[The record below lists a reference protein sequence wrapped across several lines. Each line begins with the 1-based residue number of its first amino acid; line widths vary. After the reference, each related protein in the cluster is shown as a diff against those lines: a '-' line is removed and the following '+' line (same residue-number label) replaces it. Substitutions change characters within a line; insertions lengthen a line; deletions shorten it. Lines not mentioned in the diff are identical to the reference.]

1 MRRILVIGV
10 AGYVGTVLTDHLLQ
24 QGYIVRCF
32 DNFLYKNN
40 DCISSFLRNK
50 KYQFTYGDI
59 CSPSDMSEVFDEVTD
74 VVLLAGLVGD
84 PITKKYPK
92 QSRLINELGI
102 ENVINLADG
111 KGTKR
116 FIFVSTCSNY
126 GMLSNNEIADEEFS
140 LNPLSDYA
148 RAKVKCEKYL
158 MSLFGT
164 TDFKCTILRF
174 ATAFGLSPRMRFDLT
189 ISEFTKEL
197 VIGNELTVFDAN
209 TWRPYCHVR
218 DFARLIQTVLEA
230 KETSVANQIFNE
242 GGDENNYTK
251 KMIVDE
257 ISHYIPKAKIKFL
270 ERGSDPRNYRVN
282 FGKVRNSLN
291 FQPKYS
297 VTDGIK
303 ELLITLESKV
313 FKGIFEEKNV
323 YGNYEIDYKN
333 DF

>member
-1 MRRILVIGV
+1 MRRILVIGG
-10 AGYVGTVLTDHLLQ
+10 AGYVGTVLTEHLLE

-40 DCISSFLRNK
+40 HCISSFLRNK
-50 KYQFTYGDI
+50 KYQFTYGDM
-59 CSPSDMSEVFDEVTD
+59 CSPSDMSKVFDEVSD

-84 PITKKYPK
+84 PITRKYPK

-102 ENVINLADG
+102 ENVIDIANG

-126 GMLSNNEIADEEFS
+126 GMLSSNEIADEEFS

-218 DFARLIQTVLEA
+218 DFARLIQIVLEA
-230 KETSVANQIFNE
+230 KETSVANQIFNA
-242 GGDENNYTK
+242 GGDDNNYTK

-270 ERGSDPRNYRVN
+270 ERGSDPRNYKVN
-282 FGKVRNSLN
+282 FGKVRKVLN
-291 FQPKYS
+291 FKPKYS

-303 ELLITLESKV
+303 ELLIALESKV
-313 FKGIFEEKNV
+313 FQGIIEEKNM